1 MAFLVALIVCAHSRV
16 TGLAKWIK
24 RESVSVRAQA
34 RDECLYGD
42 RAELGTGAP
51 VQLADSVVHR
61 QGVVV

>member
-1 MAFLVALIVCAHSRV
+1 MAFLVALIVYAHSRV

-24 RESVSVRAQA
+24 RESVSIHVQA
-34 RDECLYGD
+34 RDECLHGH

-61 QGVVV
+61 QGVMV